1 MTDEP
6 KTIRVAVPSEQP
18 GGLDAERAGHFGHAA
33 CFTLVDISPAGEV
46 GEVEV
51 LQNAPH
57 TEGGCMTPVLFLAEN
72 NVDAI
77 VVQGIGGRPLMGFN
91 QVGIAVLQGV
101 GVQVQETVDALLDGG
116 LPQFSAEHACGHN
129 H

>member
-1 MTDEP
+1 MTDAT
-6 KTIRVAVPSEQP
+6 KAIRIAVPSEMP
-18 GGLDAERAGHFGHAA
+18 GGLEADRAGHFGHAA
-33 CFTLVDISPAGEV
+33 CFTLIDITPAGEV
-46 GEVEV
+46 GEVAV

-72 NVDAI
+72 NVNAI

-116 LPQFSAEHACGHN
+116 LPQFSAEQACGH